1 MKHGRIPRG
10 ILRNDEKGKE
20 RQMLKGTISKF
31 AIVSLIVMIG
41 VLGTQVALAAPAVTG
56 QALDKV
62 VIERTSKAEVISLFG
77 PPQKTEA
84 VGDQEVLYYQTMQ
97 QDPVTKANLCNVLT
111 VTIGKNGK
119 VDNLVYKRYCQ

>member
-1 MKHGRIPRG
+1 M
-10 ILRNDEKGKE
+10 
-20 RQMLKGTISKF
+20 QVLKGTISKL

-41 VLGTQVALAAPAVTG
+41 VLGTQVALAAPAITG

-77 PPQKTEA
+77 QPQKTEA